1 LKTASPA
8 AVASGESELHL
19 PPLPRL
25 IQDAPIEALDFVVIF
40 VFNVLF
46 VGLAALALWPLEM
59 TALAVR
65 LAKAYAVL
73 WGAASF
79 AHTALIMLQSI
90 LRINIHDNY
99 DAFVYSNLFVCVL
112 LLPAWS
118 AFAALA
124 VGGHAAGASLWTA
137 ALLHVAGFLASFVAW
152 KVVCTFYRGH
162 LYQLVTLPV
171 ALATYVLFAAWPPAG
186 RALYGWVFDL
196 F

>member
-1 LKTASPA
+1 MN
-8 AVASGESELHL
+8 L

-25 IQDAPIEALDFVVIF
+25 IQDAPVEALDFVVIF

-73 WGAASF
+73 WGAVAL
-79 AHTALIMLQSI
+79 AHTALNVIQSI
-90 LRINIHDNY
+90 LRINIYDHS
-99 DAFVYSNLFVCVL
+99 DAFVYSNLFVGIL
-112 LLPAWS
+112 LLPCWS
-118 AFAALA
+118 AYAALA
-124 VGGHAAGASLWTA
+124 ALGFADGASFWTA
-137 ALLHVAGFLASFVAW
+137 ALLYLVGFLASFVAW

-162 LYQLVTLPV
+162 LYQLVNLPV
-171 ALATYVLFAAWPPAG
+171 ALASFVLFAAWPPAG
-186 RALYGWVFDL
+186 RALYGWFFDL